1 MMAQKWKEKLVNFLF
16 LGFGD
21 GQRKRKKGCKKII
34 VGFNTGQKKRR
45 KNCKVFFMSFG
56 HGRFGVCKKILMILL
71 SVTRRPIVTW
81 LLVVVLFKWQISWQ
95 SSIKG
100 SRY

>member
-1 MMAQKWKEKLVNFLF
+1 MMAKKWKEKVVSFLF
-16 LGFGD
+16 LRFGD
-21 GQRKRKKGCKKII
+21 GQRKKKKSCKKKI
-34 VGFNTGQKKRR
+34 VGFNNGQKKRKR
-45 KNCKVFFMSFG
+45 DCIFFFMSFG

-71 SVTRRPIVTW
+71 RVTRRPIVTW
-81 LLVVVLFKWQISWQ
+81 LLVVVLFKWQISWR

>member
-1 MMAQKWKEKLVNFLF
+1 MMAKKWKEKFVSFLF

-21 GQRKRKKGCKKII
+21 GQRKRKKGYKKII

-45 KNCKVFFMSFG
+45 RNCKVFFMSFG

-71 SVTRRPIVTW
+71 SVTKRPIVTW
-81 LLVVVLFKWQISWQ
+81 LLVVVLFNWQISWR